1 MTLSEMKIGISAGE
15 GICVVDA
22 DVHLL
27 SVVIA
32 LLASSQSNRI
42 NF

>member
-1 MTLSEMKIGISAGE
+1 M
-15 GICVVDA
+15 VDA

-32 LLASSQSNRI
+32 LLLLKAIGLTFEQFKLKTLWVI
-42 NF
+42 EYLIIL